1 MFSIYECIFQVYP
14 YRSIYPNAKK
24 SEYLYKNSKRE
35 KGIRCYELMDPY
47 INVPAIYKNDDD
59 VDSDDD
65 DDEEGNYH
73 IVMFILIYN
82 VNIKYKLYYLM
93 SQKQQ
98 YFKQY
103 INNYR
108 LIENSTSHRVL
119 KFLAISQK
127 FLLIKNEMYNY

>member
-1 MFSIYECIFQVYP
+1 
-14 YRSIYPNAKK
+14 
-24 SEYLYKNSKRE
+24 
-35 KGIRCYELMDPY
+35 MDPY

-93 SQKQQ
+93 SQK
-98 YFKQY
+98 
-103 INNYR
+103 
-108 LIENSTSHRVL
+108 
-119 KFLAISQK
+119 
-127 FLLIKNEMYNY
+127 